1 MKKITKKGVRIMKI
15 LLLADRME
23 MGGAET
29 HIAQLARGLC
39 AMGCEVS
46 ILSEGGALADALA
59 SEGVGRIYLPLSTKN
74 PLRMLA
80 MRRTLRRLVRDGN
93 YEILHAHTRKT
104 ALLLRA
110 VKPSQAA
117 RIVTV
122 HARFRTNAC
131 LRRLCFWGDRT
142 VAVSEDLRA
151 YVCDAYGV
159 AAERVSVIPNGIDCT
174 RFSPPDPDARRGAPH
189 ILFASRLDSDCAMG
203 AWLLCELA
211 PALCRRFPGVK
222 IDVAGGGDAYSEIY
236 AHADAVNR
244 RLGRTVISTPGRVE
258 NMPAL
263 LRGYDIFVGVSRAAM
278 EAAATG
284 CAVILCGNEGYGGI
298 LSAETADRACLSNF
312 CARGGELPDAD
323 RLYRDLSRLIESP
336 DLRRRCGDEGRRL
349 MTQAYDA
356 DRMCRETLT
365 VYHRARP
372 IKKTLTLT
380 VGGYFGCGNLGDDA
394 ILGGMLSGISELA
407 PNVALR
413 ALTGGGLGDRRRFG
427 IACVSRK
434 RPASIM
440 RSMLVSRAFLC
451 GGGSLLQSVTSR
463 RSLSYYLAL
472 LRLSR
477 VLGCRTVL
485 YAAGVGPLPGK
496 RDRDRVLGVLQ
507 ACDYVG
513 VRDRDSFSFLSTNGI
528 DAARLRLGA
537 DPAVL
542 LPLPPKSRGVFLLAS
557 HNAPTDRAYLAI
569 VLHGKAPAPLVDNL
583 LCAARIVCARF
594 GLFAVLPIL
603 DRRVDAAPTRA
614 AARRLSGAVI
624 EAREAS
630 DVTAILS
637 TCRAAVSLRLHALV
651 LSTCA
656 GVPALGIAADARD
669 PKIAAFAKAAGQDFL
684 DPATCSVPMLVEAI
698 SKTLTDRD
706 TRAPILRETAAR
718 MRHDAK
724 ADLGRILD
732 LCRGRDGNY

>member
-1 MKKITKKGVRIMKI
+1 MVKI

-46 ILSEGGALADALA
+46 ILSEGGALADVLA
-59 SEGVGRIYLPLSTKN
+59 KEGIGQIFAHLSTKS
-74 PLRMLA
+74 PLRLFSLGRA
-80 MRRTLRRLVRDGN
+80 LRRLVQDEGF
-93 YEILHAHTRKT
+93 EILHAHTRKT

-110 VKPSQAA
+110 IKPSQAA

-142 VAVSEDLRA
+142 IAVSEDLRA

-174 RFSPPDPDARRGAPH
+174 CFSPPDPDARRGAPRV
-189 ILFASRLDSDCAMG
+189 LFASRLDGDCALG
-203 AWLLCELA
+203 ASLLCEIA
-211 PALCRRFPGVK
+211 PAICRRFPGVC
-222 IDVAGGGDAYSEIY
+222 IDVAGGGEAYSEIY
-236 AHADAVNR
+236 ARADAVNR
-244 RLGRTVISTPGRVE
+244 RLGRTVIRTLGTIGD
-258 NMPAL
+258 MPAL
-263 LRGYDIFVGVSRAAM
+263 LREYDIFVGVSRAAM

-298 LSAETADRACLSNF
+298 LSAQTSARACLSNF
-312 CARGGELPDAD
+312 CARGNALPNAEL
-323 RLYRDLSRLIESP
+323 LSHDLSRLIEDP

-349 MTQAYDA
+349 ITQAYDA
-356 DRMCRETLT
+356 ERMCRETLT

-372 IKKTLTLT
+372 IKKMLTLS

-394 ILGGMLSGISELA
+394 ILGGMLSGLGELA
-407 PNVALR
+407 PEVAVR
-413 ALTGGGLGDRRRFG
+413 ALTGGGRSDRRRFG

-434 RPASIM
+434 SPVSIT
-440 RSMLVSRAFLC
+440 RSMLLSRAFLC

-472 LRLSR
+472 LRFSR
-477 VLGCRTVL
+477 LLGCRSVL
-485 YAAGVGPLPGK
+485 YAAGVGPLPTQH
-496 RDRDRVLGVLQ
+496 DRDRVLGVLKT
-507 ACDYVG
+507 CDYVG
-513 VRDRDSFSFLSTNGI
+513 VRDRDSFALLSTEGI

-542 LPLPPKSRGVFLLAS
+542 LPLPPKSRGAFLRAS
-557 HNAPTDRAYLAI
+557 HNVPTDSECLAI

-583 LCAARIVCARF
+583 LCAARIVCNRF
-594 GLFAVLPIL
+594 GLVPILPIL

-614 AARRLSGAVI
+614 AARRLSGFVI

-637 TCRAAVSLRLHALV
+637 SCRGAVSLRLHAVV
-651 LSTCA
+651 LATCG

-669 PKIAAFAKAAGQDFL
+669 RKIAAFAKAAGQDFL
-684 DPATCSVPMLVEAI
+684 DPATCSVPVLVEAI
-698 SKTLTDRD
+698 SATLAARD
-706 TRAPILRETAAR
+706 TRTPILKETAAR

-732 LCRGRDGNY
+732 LCRESREG